1 MYMKEQRNISMGW
14 MQFGSQTA
22 MPIFKEVKGKEW
34 LYFGTDNKFPEQ
46 TLRIFRDSS
55 DHRAIVK
62 GKVRFICGSGLLV
75 APDANGNPGPSHYI
89 LNQANQSETF
99 EDVFAKVAL
108 DWELHRGYALR
119 IRWNRSGE
127 ISRITH
133 VPFQYVRANTEG
145 TMFFIC
151 KKWGDIAAEK
161 KKETLDALSE
171 TDFVKD
177 CIYYYANYD
186 PASEIYPVP
195 DYVAAM
201 PYMSI
206 DTEIANFHDNNVSS
220 GFTAGTMITLFRGEP
235 ENDEKKELSN
245 RLKGKSTGSDNG
257 GTTLLYF
264 ADENE
269 TAPKVEQLRSNEL
282 DKQYLQLAETVQQKI
297 FTAHNVTNPMIFGIK
312 TAGQLGGRNELLDAW
327 ELMDASYIKVQ
338 QEVLIKSL
346 RIMLE
351 MAKVKVDFNIIRV
364 QPISQDLL
372 TLFDKGIV
380 KKEYVQ
386 EMWSLPIDELIIKE
400 SANTL
405 SDAINGLSPLVA
417 NKVLESLTL
426 DEIRAMVGQGP
437 TDPNLIPKP
446 TQQFSA
452 DLWNDE
458 SDLKAF
464 EEVGSLESEF
474 EILDDNFKF
483 KNDLSTKEGK
493 ALVIVS
499 NEPKTSIADL
509 ANALKIDTIE
519 AADILK
525 KLVESKYL
533 KTSSGGGMSITPTGQ
548 LIIDELGPETVLI
561 TTKWKYDGPKDSKNR
576 PFCKKLMDLK
586 RVYDREEI
594 DALSVRLGYDVWKRR
609 GGWYTVPNTDGELHI
624 PHCRHEWKQVIVR
637 RRTS

>member
-177 CIYYYANYD
+177 CIYYYADYD

-386 EMWSLPIDELIIKE
+386 EMWSLPIDEPATVQMEAIELTAEQKDEQELLVYKE
-400 SANTL
+400 Y
-405 SDAINGLSPLVA
+405 GRP
-417 NKVLESLTL
+417 
-426 DEIRAMVGQGP
+426 
-437 TDPNLIPKP
+437 
-446 TQQFSA
+446 
-452 DLWNDE
+452 
-458 SDLKAF
+458 
-464 EEVGSLESEF
+464 ESEF
-474 EILDDNFKF
+474 EIISDYSGTFA
-483 KNDLSTKEGK
+483 NDLSVKEGK
-493 ALVIVS
+493 ALAIVS
-499 NEPKTSIADL
+499 SEPKTSISDL
-509 ANALKIDTIE
+509 STALKIDTIE

>member
-1 MYMKEQRNISMGW
+1 MKEQRNISMRW

-177 CIYYYANYD
+177 CIYYYADYD

-386 EMWSLPIDELIIKE
+386 EMWSLPIDEPATVQMEAIELTAEQKDEQELLVYKE
-400 SANTL
+400 Y
-405 SDAINGLSPLVA
+405 GRP
-417 NKVLESLTL
+417 
-426 DEIRAMVGQGP
+426 
-437 TDPNLIPKP
+437 
-446 TQQFSA
+446 
-452 DLWNDE
+452 
-458 SDLKAF
+458 
-464 EEVGSLESEF
+464 ESEF
-474 EILDDNFKF
+474 EIISDYSGTFA
-483 KNDLSTKEGK
+483 NDLSVKEGK
-493 ALVIVS
+493 ALAIVS
-499 NEPKTSIADL
+499 SEPKTSISDL
-509 ANALKIDTIE
+509 STALKIDTIE